1 MTFIDPEEKEIKFS
15 SVPEGLISLKGCSFL
30 SEEAPNPCEDLAIS
44 EVHVDNTEP
53 GGGNGSIDV
62 TVNGGSGTY
71 TYLWSNGQTTEDLS
85 SLSPG
90 VYTLTVTDDNNCTAS
105 ISVTIEDS

>member
-1 MTFIDPEEKEIKFS
+1 MTFIDPEEKEIRL
-15 SVPEGLISLKGCSFL
+15 SVLPEGSVKPADCSFL
-30 SEEAPNPCEDLAIS
+30 SEEAPNPCEGLAIS
-44 EVHVDNTEP
+44 EVHVDNTEF

-85 SLSPG
+85 NLSPG